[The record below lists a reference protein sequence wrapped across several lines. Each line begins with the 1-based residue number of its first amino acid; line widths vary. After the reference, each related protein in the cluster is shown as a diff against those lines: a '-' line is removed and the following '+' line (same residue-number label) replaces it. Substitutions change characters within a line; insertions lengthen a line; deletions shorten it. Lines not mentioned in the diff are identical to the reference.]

1 MKKSIKQAGVLGL
14 GKSGVAA
21 ANLAVKLGY
30 KVFASDCG
38 KERKIKNLNKKV
50 VKEFGGHTDKILSSD
65 FIIKS
70 PGIHSD
76 IEIIKKAKK
85 NKIPVISELDFSL
98 RHSKYKKLI
107 AITGTNGKTTTT
119 DLLSKIIKAAHKDS
133 IVTGNIGFPLSDKA
147 LRTTK
152 NTFITAELSSYQ
164 LEDSP
169 SFRPDISVLLNIT
182 PDHLEHHKTMRRYAD
197 AKKNIL
203 KNQRP
208 TDFAVI
214 NSEDK
219 ICKKISSETKAVKV
233 FFGKKPLKSGV
244 YFDGNSIV
252 IKIGNKKSVVKPKI
266 RIPGMHNVENILA
279 ASAAAYCAGI
289 KISVIEKVVSSYKG
303 VEHRIEFVRKIN
315 GAGYYNDSKSTNVD
329 STRVALE
336 SFKGDI
342 LLIMGGL
349 DKGAP
354 YTPLKDLVKSKVK
367 RIYLIGE
374 AAEKIKK
381 DLKGAYFVNSGTME
395 NALKDIYKTAE
406 STDTV
411 LLSPAC
417 ASFDQFKNF
426 EERGKFFKNIVKA
439 IEYF

>member
-1 MKKSIKQAGVLGL
+1 MNKRIKRAGVLGL
-14 GKSGVAA
+14 GKSGIAA

-30 KVFASDCG
+30 EVFGSDSG
-38 KERKIKNLNKKV
+38 KERKIKNLDKQV
-50 VKEFGGHTDKILSSD
+50 VKEFGVHTDKILSSD

-76 IEIIKKAKK
+76 IKILKKAKK
-85 NKIPVISELDFSL
+85 NKVPVISELDFSL
-98 RHSKYKKLI
+98 NHSRYKKLI
-107 AITGTNGKTTTT
+107 AVTGTNGKTTTT

-147 LRTTK
+147 LSTTK
-152 NTFITAELSSYQ
+152 NTFVTMELSSYQ

-182 PDHLEHHKTMRRYAD
+182 PDHLEHHKTMRRYAA
-197 AKKNIL
+197 AKENIL
-203 KNQRP
+203 KNQRY
-208 TDFAVI
+208 TDFSVI
-214 NSEDK
+214 NADDK
-219 ICKKISSETKAVKV
+219 ICKKISSSTKAVKV
-233 FFGKKPLKSGV
+233 FFGKKTLKNGV
-244 YFDGNSIV
+244 YFDSGSIV
-252 IKIGNKKSVVKPKI
+252 INIKNKKSVIKPKI
-266 RIPGMHNVENILA
+266 CIPGMHNVENILA
-279 ASAAAYCAGI
+279 ATAAAYCAGI
-289 KISVIEKVVSSYKG
+289 KVSVIEKVVSSYKG

-315 GAGYYNDSKSTNVD
+315 GVGYYNDSKSTNVD

-336 SFKGDI
+336 SFKENI

-354 YTPLKDLVKSKVK
+354 YTPLKDLVKSRVK

-374 AAEKIKK
+374 AAQKIKK
-381 DLKGAYFVNSGTME
+381 DLKGASFINSGTVE
-395 NALKDIYKTAE
+395 NALKDICKTAE
-406 STDTV
+406 SGDTV

-426 EERGKFFKNIVKA
+426 EERGKFFKSIIKTIGHV
-439 IEYF
+439 